1 MYHRM
6 YLRRSSMSSISEESE
21 MDDNDQRDEN
31 FMLNNKHSNEKQ
43 NELSINLNVENCLGD
58 LNTLKEEI
66 REAYE
71 ELSTLERQ
79 ARSKTTLSP
88 IISNINQENDLDIL
102 LDQLHKLE
110 QRLDERKIFSNE
122 KNLSKKKSISS
133 TIIEQFNELD
143 QTLATLTNTLN
154 NIEIEFVDSGNSSS
168 SSAISDLNRNHHH
181 HQNGNEEHFSD
192 SGLSQ
197 STDSI
202 NLPLI
207 SQQISNASS
216 VISCDTLKNN
226 NEENQIRLALEK
238 IHEAN
243 IKKLFVKIY
252 NEDQS
257 TKNILIDETMSIYQ
271 ILILLIHKY
280 HLKPTINYSIV
291 EDLPDLYLYR
301 IFEDHQNLINDSLI
315 YWSRDTHNR
324 ICFQENENKY
334 MLFQEPKKIFSSNN
348 KFIDDI
354 LTDYIST
361 DTIILPD
368 DITSILYIK
377 DKNRKI
383 WKKYT
388 CILRQSG
395 IYQIPKTSSM
405 KQDLICLLKFD
416 TNIQLYY
423 ANNWIEYLRSPTSYG
438 FALKHA
444 HIQKKSNKYI
454 HYLCTNTYDEYQRWI
469 NGIRIILY
477 GVQLY
482 RNYQQMIKV
491 VNDEIDNL
499 VNLLPNQHYFN
510 FITPTTSVI
519 QQSISSISLPINQ
532 IISNSTDK
540 HNILIDIDS
549 TSTKYMSYSL
559 DRLKTSNTSFT
570 RSSSFHSSKTN
581 KTEEKTYRTKSISPT
596 DTSPIKTHGLI
607 FKRSKSAK
615 EISSQL
621 STTQR
626 SKSNKISSSSSI
638 IPFINQCIQ
647 PDKARIHIKPPKRPP
662 PPIPSKSSPSISNHI
677 YDSLQDTSML
687 INESNRTVS
696 MSRSVPI
703 RVTEL

>member
-21 MDDNDQRDEN
+21 MDDDDQLDEN
-31 FMLNNKHSNEKQ
+31 FTSKNKHINGKK
-43 NELSINLNVENCLGD
+43 NELSINLHVENCLGD
-58 LNTLKEEI
+58 LNTFKEEI

-71 ELSTLERQ
+71 ELSTLEQQ
-79 ARSKTTLSP
+79 ARNKTNTSP
-88 IISNINQENDLDIL
+88 TTSNINQENDLDIL
-102 LDQLHKLE
+102 LDQLYKLE
-110 QRLDERKIFSNE
+110 QRLDERKMVRNE
-122 KNLSKKKSISS
+122 IKSWKKKSISS
-133 TIIEQFNELD
+133 TIIEQFDELG
-143 QTLATLTNTLN
+143 QTLATLANTLN

-168 SSAISDLNRNHHH
+168 SSAISDLNRNHH
-181 HQNGNEEHFSD
+181 QGGSEEHFSD

-226 NEENQIRLALEK
+226 YGENQIRLALEK

-243 IKKLFVKIY
+243 IKKIFVKIY

-257 TKNILIDETMSIYQ
+257 TKNILINETMSIYQ
-271 ILILLIHKY
+271 ILILLFHKY
-280 HLKPTINYSIV
+280 HLKPTINYSII
-291 EDLPDLYLYR
+291 EDLPDLHIYR
-301 IFEDHQNLINDSLI
+301 IFEDHQYLINDGLI

-324 ICFQENENKY
+324 ICFQEHENKY
-334 MLFQEPKKIFSSNN
+334 MIFQEPKKFFLTNDKI
-348 KFIDDI
+348 IDDI
-354 LTDYIST
+354 LTDYISS

-395 IYQIPKTSSM
+395 IYQIPKSTST

-416 TNIQLYY
+416 SNIQLYY
-423 ANNWIEYLRSPTSYG
+423 ANNWIESLRSPTSYG

-482 RNYQQMIKV
+482 KNYQKMTKV

-499 VNLLPNQHYFN
+499 VNFLPNQHYFN
-510 FITPTTSVI
+510 FITPTTSAM

-532 IISNSTDK
+532 IVSNSTDTHK
-540 HNILIDIDS
+540 TLIDIDS
-549 TSTKYMSYSL
+549 TPTQYMSYSL
-559 DRLKTSNTSFT
+559 DRLKTSKIAFT
-570 RSSSFHSSKTN
+570 RSSSFHSSLRYSKTN
-581 KTEEKTYRTKSISPT
+581 KTEEKIYRTKSTSPP
-596 DTSPIKTHGLI
+596 DTSPVKTPGLI

-615 EISSQL
+615 EISS
-621 STTQR
+621 SQR

-662 PPIPSKSSPSISNHI
+662 PPIPTKPSPSISNHI
-677 YDSLQDTSML
+677 YDSLQDTPIL
-687 INESNRTVS
+687 TNRTVS
-696 MSRSVPI
+696 MPRSLHL